1 MNISYFENNSIDL
14 SDNMSALAKL
24 QAKFRG
30 DRAREVHIK
39 RAKEGASVVCPYVAL
54 LPSIMTDLDT
64 FVTISISDIFYDLGS
79 GDGRVCV
86 DVAKKYGC
94 QCVGIEIDAVL
105 CNTANRLVEESDVR
119 DKVSIICDDILNQS
133 LEEATILFIALVP
146 SCLMSLTPTLKD
158 MIEKGK
164 RIVSY
169 KFPLPESEGW
179 VPVRTLET
187 DDVIKEGNR
196 VYLYY
201 YE

>member
-1 MNISYFENNSIDL
+1 
-14 SDNMSALAKL
+14 MSALAKL

-54 LPSIMTDLDT
+54 LPSIMADMDS
-64 FVTISISDIFYDLGS
+64 FVSITGDDIFYDLGS

-94 QCVGIEIDAVL
+94 KCVGIEIDEVL
-105 CNTANRLVEESDVR
+105 CHTANRLVEESSVQ
-119 DKVSIICDDILNQS
+119 DKVTIICDDILNQP

-158 MIEKGK
+158 MIDKDK
-164 RIVSY
+164 KIVSY
-169 KFPLPESEGW
+169 KFPLPETEGW
-179 VPVRTLET
+179 APVRTLET

-201 YE
+201 YERA